1 MRPVRAQASNV
12 FGLNMSAIR
21 ALLAHRLRAQSHP
34 ESEPTG
40 KVIMPLQFSKLSP
53 RITTMIKLDHAHV
66 TAAFHRYRIDAP
78 HWRKAALVNTICAA
92 LEIHA
97 QLEEEIFY
105 PALRAAKPT
114 AIAIDKSVPEHN
126 AMRDSIAKLR
136 TMDPSTP
143 GYDDTV
149 MDLMREVIHHV
160 ADEETI
166 LLPMAEDVLARDLR
180 TFGAQMNTRRL
191 QLVAGRP
198 VEIAVN
204 SAGAF
209 PILTF
214 SLASLALVG
223 LLAALRRT
231 PQAQRGA
238 R

>member
-1 MRPVRAQASNV
+1 
-12 FGLNMSAIR
+12 
-21 ALLAHRLRAQSHP
+21 
-34 ESEPTG
+34 
-40 KVIMPLQFSKLSP
+40 
-53 RITTMIKLDHAHV
+53 
-66 TAAFHRYRIDAP
+66 
-78 HWRKAALVNTICAA
+78 
-92 LEIHA
+92 
-97 QLEEEIFY
+97 
-105 PALRAAKPT
+105 
-114 AIAIDKSVPEHN
+114 
-126 AMRDSIAKLR
+126 MRDSIAKLR

-143 GYDDTV
+143 GYDNTV

-180 TFGAQMNTRRL
+180 TLGAQMNTRRL

-214 SLASLALVG
+214 SLAGLALVG
-223 LLAALRRT
+223 LLAAFSRI
-231 PQAQRGA
+231 PQVQRGV